1 MKNTK
6 KYLLIILISLLCLS
20 CNKIFPENMESF
32 MFQLK
37 DSIYLNQP
45 SRSILVMH
53 KIREDSF
60 IHGKVI
66 VNDID
71 SVYINNNKSVIYIIN
86 SKNECIWVR
95 SDFKTEKLNKKPKVN
110 FVSITGYHD

>member
-1 MKNTK
+1 MKITRR
-6 KYLLIILISLLCLS
+6 YLLIVIIGILSLS

-32 MFQLK
+32 MFQLR

-53 KIREDSF
+53 KISEDSF
-60 IHGKVI
+60 IHGRVI

-71 SVYINNNKSVIYIIN
+71 SVYINSNKTLVYIIN
-86 SKNECIWVR
+86 SKNECIWVK

>member
-1 MKNTK
+1 MKNIK
-6 KYLLIILISLLCLS
+6 RYLLIITGLFCFS
-20 CNKIFPENMESF
+20 CNKMFPETMGTF

-45 SRSILVMH
+45 SRSILIMN
-53 KIREDSF
+53 KIRDDSF

-71 SVYINNNKSVIYIIN
+71 SVYINDDKSIIYIIN
-86 SKNECIWVR
+86 SRNECIWVKP
-95 SDFKTEKLNKKPKVN
+95 DFKTEKLDKKPKVN